1 MDKES
6 NELQTIIFPLTR
18 KEDWRALLPR
28 QVVDLRPGPVLI
40 NCLDWFLT
48 CKDFQ
53 KIQLLLQRA
62 GLQIKLIQSNI
73 PETILSASSL
83 GHQTLLTLNANKK
96 LPLTAEF
103 KGSKGN
109 EMPRILFHQGTLRS
123 GENLEAE
130 GDVLL
135 LGDVNPGAKISA
147 GGDVLIWG
155 RLRGTAHAGKTG
167 NIHCKIVALQL
178 RPLQLRIGSKVARGP
193 AESPQP
199 GLAEEAIV
207 ESDRI
212 VIKPARSNSFQRS

>member
-28 QVVDLRPGPVLI
+28 QVVDLRPGPVLV

-73 PETILSASSL
+73 PETIVSASSL

-103 KGSKGN
+103 KGGKDN

>member
-28 QVVDLRPGPVLI
+28 QVVDLHPGPVLV
-40 NCLDWFLT
+40 NCLDWSLT

-73 PETILSASSL
+73 PATIVSASSL
-83 GHQTLLTLNANKK
+83 GHQTLLTLKANKN

-103 KGSKGN
+103 KGGKSN

-212 VIKPARSNSFQRS
+212 VIKPARSNSFQLS

>member
-28 QVVDLRPGPVLI
+28 QVVELRPGPVLI

-73 PETILSASSL
+73 PETIVSASSL
-83 GHQTLLTLNANKK
+83 GHQTLLTLKANKK
-96 LPLTAEF
+96 LPLTDEF
-103 KGSKGN
+103 KGGKGH

-212 VIKPARSNSFQRS
+212 VIKPARSNFFQRS

>member
-28 QVVDLRPGPVLI
+28 QVVDLRPGPVLV

-73 PETILSASSL
+73 PETIVSASSL
-83 GHQTLLTLNANKK
+83 GHQTLLTLKANKK
-96 LPLTAEF
+96 LPLTDEF
-103 KGSKGN
+103 KGGKGN

>member
-18 KEDWRALLPR
+18 KEDWSALLPR
-28 QVVDLRPGPVLI
+28 QVVDLRPGPVLV

-73 PETILSASSL
+73 PETIVSASSL
-83 GHQTLLTLNANKK
+83 GHQTLLTLKANKK
-96 LPLTAEF
+96 LPLTDEF
-103 KGSKGN
+103 KGGKSN

>member
-1 MDKES
+1 MSRDRD
-6 NELQTIIFPLTR
+6 ELQPIIFPLTR
-18 KEDWRALLPR
+18 KEDWLIFLPR
-28 QVVDLRPGPVLI
+28 QIIDLHPGQVVV
-40 NCLDWFLT
+40 NCLDWFLN

-62 GLQIKLIQSNI
+62 GLQIKLIQSSI
-73 PETILSASSL
+73 PETIVSASSL
-83 GHQTLLTLNANKK
+83 GHPTLLTLNAKK
-96 LPLTAEF
+96 NLPLASELAEAQN
-103 KGSKGN
+103 N
-109 EMPRILFHQGTLRS
+109 EVPRILFHQGTLRS

-147 GGDVLIWG
+147 GGDVLVWG
-155 RLRGTAHAGKTG
+155 RLRGTAHAGKPG
-167 NIHCKIVALQL
+167 NSQCKIVALQL

-199 GLAEEAIV
+199 GLAEEAII

-212 VIKPARSNSFQRS
+212 VIKPARTNSFPVS

>member
-28 QVVDLRPGPVLI
+28 QVVDLRPGPVLV

-73 PETILSASSL
+73 PETIVSASSL

-212 VIKPARSNSFQRS
+212 VIKPARSNSFQLS

>member
-6 NELQTIIFPLTR
+6 NELQTIVFPLTR

-73 PETILSASSL
+73 PETIVSASSL
-83 GHQTLLTLNANKK
+83 GHQTLLTLKENKK

-103 KGSKGN
+103 KGGKGN

>member
-28 QVVDLRPGPVLI
+28 QVVDLRPGPVLV

-96 LPLTAEF
+96 LPLTDEF
-103 KGSKGN
+103 KGGKGN